1 MKIFI
6 ALSALVFVCL
16 WQSDSSAAMFREDV
30 PVLHWVIYVF
40 IGVAAIIGIL
50 AIVNNKLLTGILG
63 RLGHSSSDERG
74 PRPGDGAVIH
84 HSSGEADFDGTPEK
98 MPPPAKDSNQDLPYP
113 SKRAAD

>member
-1 MKIFI
+1 MKII
-6 ALSALVFVCL
+6 TPLLAWVFVCL
-16 WQSDSSAAMFREDV
+16 WQSESTAAMSGEDV
-30 PVLHWVIYVF
+30 PVLHWIIYLF

-50 AIVNNKLLTGILG
+50 AVVNNKLLTGILG

-98 MPPPAKDSNQDLPYP
+98 MPPAAKDATQDLPYP
-113 SKRAAD
+113 PKRAAD